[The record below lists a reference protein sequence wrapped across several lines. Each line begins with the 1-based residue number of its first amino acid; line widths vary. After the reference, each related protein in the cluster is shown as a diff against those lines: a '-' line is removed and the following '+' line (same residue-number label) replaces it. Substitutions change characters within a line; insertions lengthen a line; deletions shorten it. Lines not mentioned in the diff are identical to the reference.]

1 MRRLRILVLTHEDLI
16 PPEDISGMSER
27 ETLDFK
33 TEYDVISA
41 LRKLR
46 HDVRP
51 LGLSDELAP
60 LRQEMRDWQPH
71 IAFNL
76 LEEFHAVA
84 AYDQYVVAYLE
95 LMKQPYTGCNP
106 AGLLLSRD
114 KVLSKKI
121 MLYHRI
127 PTPRFVVYR
136 IGGRR
141 PSLSKLQFP
150 LIVKSATEDSSLTLS
165 QASVVNDE
173 AKLNE
178 RVEFVHEQTGTDV
191 LVEEYIDG
199 RELYV
204 GVLGNQR
211 LQTLPVWEMN
221 FGEMPHDAARMAT
234 RKVKWDLN
242 LREKYGIG
250 SGPARQLPPDIEKMV
265 IRRAKRIY
273 RALQLSGYARIDM
286 RLRPDGQLYVL
297 EANANPELSYG
308 DDLADSAK
316 KAGLSYSKLVQKI
329 VTLGLNYKAAWRT

>member
-1 MRRLRILVLTHEDLI
+1 MRKLRILVLTHEDLV
-16 PPEDISGMSER
+16 PPADISGMSEQ
-27 ETLDFK
+27 ETLDFQ
-33 TEYDVISA
+33 TEYDVINT
-41 LRKLR
+41 LRGQHHEVK
-46 HDVRP
+46 P
-51 LGLSDELAP
+51 LGLTDELTP
-60 LRQEMRDWQPH
+60 LRKEIRDWRPH

-76 LEEFHAVA
+76 LEEFHSVA

-95 LMKQPYTGCNP
+95 LMKQPYSGCNP

-127 PTPRFVVYR
+127 PTPRFVVFR

-141 PSLSKLQFP
+141 PSLSKLRFP
-150 LIVKSATEDSSLTLS
+150 LIVKSATEDASLTLS
-165 QASVVNDE
+165 QASVVHDE
-173 AKLNE
+173 VRLTE

-211 LQTLPVWEMN
+211 LQTLPVWELD
-221 FGEMPHDAARMAT
+221 FGKMPRDGARMAT

-242 LREKYGIG
+242 LREKYGID
-250 SGPARQLPPDIEKMV
+250 SGPARNLSAETEKIV

-286 RLRPDGQLYVL
+286 RLQSDGQLYVL
-297 EANANPELSYG
+297 EANANPELSDG
-308 DDLADSAK
+308 DEFAESAN
-316 KAGLSYSKLVQKI
+316 KAGLDYSRLIQKI